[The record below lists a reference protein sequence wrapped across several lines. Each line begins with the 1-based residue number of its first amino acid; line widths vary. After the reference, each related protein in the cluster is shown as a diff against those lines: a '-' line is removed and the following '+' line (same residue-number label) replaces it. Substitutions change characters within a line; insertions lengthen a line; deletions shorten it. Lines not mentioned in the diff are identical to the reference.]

1 MKEDEKKQNNEET
14 KKKIREAIGSNIRR
28 IRRSARTPLSA
39 EKVAAKI
46 RISRVSLTQIENGK
60 KNINAVILWELACV
74 LGCDIKNFFP
84 DTPDGF
90 QLSVRDL
97 KEVEKIDPKAVHWAE
112 DLFGK
117 SNSKNNE

>member
-1 MKEDEKKQNNEET
+1 M
-14 KKKIREAIGSNIRR
+14 
-28 IRRSARTPLSA
+28 
-39 EKVAAKI
+39 
-46 RISRVSLTQIENGK
+46 
-60 KNINAVILWELACV
+60 ILWELACV